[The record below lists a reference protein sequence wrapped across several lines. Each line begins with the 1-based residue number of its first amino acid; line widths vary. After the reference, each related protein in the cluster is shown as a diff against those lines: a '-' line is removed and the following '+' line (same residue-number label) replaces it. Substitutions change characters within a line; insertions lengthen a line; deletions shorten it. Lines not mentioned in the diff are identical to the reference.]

1 MPRAEVTK
9 RPAAKPHRV
18 RPVRP
23 ASHSGRHKSKK
34 AAAAAAAEAAHAA
47 AAAAAEAAL
56 NEKVSELTKALGI
69 VAAEN
74 EELNQQVTHER
85 ERAAAYKLELER
97 ARARW
102 RAWAG

>member
-1 MPRAEVTK
+1 MPRGAKVIK

-23 ASHSGRHKSKK
+23 ASHSGRRKSKK

-47 AAAAAEAAL
+47 AAAAEAAL
-56 NEKVSELTKALGI
+56 AEKVSELTKALGI

-74 EELNQQVTHER
+74 EELKQQVIHER
-85 ERAAAYKLELER
+85 ERAAAYKLELGR